1 MVFEALNEPDA
12 RPRALRRIAGGAA
25 ALGLTATLG
34 VLLALHWAQG
44 EQERELRAWQ
54 LRLGVVADSRAA
66 ALGDWLEAQHGSLRE
81 LADNAA
87 LQLYLTDLAF
97 GGGADQDPPEAQY
110 LRNLLA
116 AVAARAGF
124 SAPPG
129 RETPANVARTG
140 LAGLA
145 LADASGRPLVATP
158 GMPPLAGKLR
168 RLIDETPKGE
178 RGLLDLHLGPDDRPA
193 IGFLSPIFAVQG
205 DDLVGYVI
213 GLKPVGD
220 EFYARLAQP
229 GETAASAETVL
240 ARSAGDAVEYLSPLA
255 DGTPPLRRRLAR
267 STQRLAAAALVER
280 PGGFGAF
287 VDYAGREVLATSR
300 AVPGAPWTLM
310 RMIGRDEALGEA
322 NRRLA
327 ATLAVLLLAIAG
339 AAVAIVAVWRHG
351 ASLRASE
358 LAERFRSAKE
368 RNEAMADFLRLVT
381 DGQPTAIAAVDAEGA
396 VTFANRRA
404 AAMAGIEPAD
414 ALGKSLASLLGPAR
428 ARPYEEGNRRAAREG
443 RRITETHDAA
453 EADGRRVLKTE
464 HIPLPDGAGR
474 AGALMI
480 VDDVTELV
488 TERERR
494 ERILRDLVRTLVAV
508 VDRRDPYSAHHSER
522 VAEVAR
528 TVAAE
533 MGLTAAE
540 IDTVEIAGSLMNLG
554 KIAVPSALLTKAGP
568 LSEAELKLIRESI
581 LTSANLVENVAFDG
595 PVAET
600 IRQMQ
605 ERWDGAGPRGLAG
618 ETILPTARVLAAA
631 NAFVGMVSARAWR
644 PGMAL
649 DAAATAMLREA
660 GQAFDRRVVAALV
673 NVLDSRG
680 GRQRWAQYGAAP
692 AAV

>member
-1 MVFEALNEPDA
+1 MAFDTVIEPDA
-12 RPRALRRIAGGAA
+12 RPRALRRVASGAA
-25 ALGLTATLG
+25 ALGLAALLG
-34 VLLALHWAQG
+34 VLLALNWAQD
-44 EQERELRAWQ
+44 ERERELRAWQ

-66 ALGDWLEAQHGSLRE
+66 ALGDWLEAQYASLRE
-81 LADNAA
+81 LAENAS
-87 LQLYLTDLAF
+87 LQLYLTELALD
-97 GGGADQDPPEAQY
+97 GADRDAPQAQY

-124 SAPPG
+124 EARG
-129 RETPANVARTG
+129 GDDVVANVERTG

-145 LADASGRPLVATP
+145 LADAAGRPLVATP

-168 RLIDETPKGE
+168 SLIEQTPKGE

-193 IGFLSPIFAVQG
+193 IGFLVPIFAVQG
-205 DDLVGYVI
+205 DDLVGYVV
-213 GLKPVGD
+213 GLKPVGPD
-220 EFYARLAQP
+220 FYAKLAQP

-240 ARSAGDAVEYLSPLA
+240 VRASDAAVEYLSPLA
-255 DGTPPLRRRLAR
+255 DGTPPLRRRLAL
-267 STQRLAAAALVER
+267 STERLAAAALVGR
-280 PGGFGAF
+280 PGGFGAY

-300 AVPGAPWTLM
+300 AVAGAPWTLI
-310 RMIGRDEALGEA
+310 RQVGRDEALGEA
-322 NRRLA
+322 NRRLT

-358 LAERFRSAKE
+358 LAERFRRAKE
-368 RNEAMADFLRLVT
+368 RNEAMAEFLRLVT
-381 DGQPTAIAAVDAEGA
+381 DGQPTAIVAVDAQG
-396 VTFANRRA
+396 VVRFANRRA
-404 AAMAGIEPAD
+404 AEAAGIAPAD
-414 ALGKSLASLLGPAR
+414 AVGKRLTSLLGPAR
-428 ARPYEEGNRRAAREG
+428 ARPYEEANRRALQEAR
-443 RRITETHDAA
+443 RVSETHDAV
-453 EADGRRVLKTE
+453 EPDGRRRVLKSE
-464 HIPLPDGAGR
+464 HIPLPDAAGG
-474 AGALMI
+474 GALMI

-528 TVAAE
+528 AVAQE
-533 MGLTAAE
+533 MGLSPAE
-540 IDTVEIAGSLMNLG
+540 VETVEIAGSLMNLG
-554 KIAVPSALLTKAGP
+554 KIAVPSALLTKTGP
-568 LSEAELKLIRESI
+568 LTEAELKLVRESV
-581 LTSANLVENVAFDG
+581 LTSADLVENVAFDG

-618 ETILPTARVLAAA
+618 EAILPTARVLAAA

-644 PGMAL
+644 PGLAI
-649 DAAATAMLREA
+649 DAAATALMQQA

-673 NVLDSRG
+673 NVIDSRG
-680 GRQRWAQYGAAP
+680 GRERWTQYGAAP